1 MANIAEI
8 TIENTVKE
16 SRQIINNNF
25 ANLNEGLSTVA
36 IDVSAIQSKISTML
50 TTDNHLLLPSGLEVW

>member
-36 IDVSAIQSKISTML
+36 IDVSAIQSKLSTML